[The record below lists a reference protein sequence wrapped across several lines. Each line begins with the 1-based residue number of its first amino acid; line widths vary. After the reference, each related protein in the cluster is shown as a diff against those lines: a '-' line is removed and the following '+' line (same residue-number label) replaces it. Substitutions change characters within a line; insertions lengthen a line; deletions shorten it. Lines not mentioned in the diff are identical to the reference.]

1 MVELSPGLGAYLY
14 ASQIDKAATKATA
27 IATACF
33 LLSCFYSEE
42 ELNGRNL
49 TGSNGKLPL
58 TN

>member
-14 ASQIDKAATKATA
+14 ASQIDKAATEATA
-27 IATACF
+27 TATACF
-33 LLSCFYSEE
+33 LLSCFYSE